1 MMSMLLTSTF
11 RMSVRLVSV
20 VEPDP
25 RGLSVAF
32 IAAAGAA
39 EPWGA
44 IHAAV
49 NRRAWRRLGCEI
61 DELDFA
67 RQSPRELVRRL
78 RNADLIFVGGGN
90 TFFLMQELRRT
101 GAADAIV
108 DRVHDGVPYVGES
121 AGAVIAARDIGY
133 IAPMDRRD
141 KAPGLSDDRGLG
153 LVDWSVV
160 PHMRGPLLGR
170 AASTIAARHVGDPR
184 FVPITDRQAILVRDG
199 RTTLV
204 DGGRIHGGQVR
215 IS

>member
-1 MMSMLLTSTF
+1 MMSMLLTSTL
-11 RMSVRLVSV
+11 RTSVRLVGLV
-20 VEPDP
+20 KPDP

-32 IAAAGAA
+32 IATAGAA

-44 IHAAV
+44 VHAAV
-49 NRRAWRRLGCEI
+49 NRRVWRRLGFEV

-78 RNADLIFVGGGN
+78 RDDDLIFVGGGN
-90 TFFLMQELRRT
+90 TFFLLQELRRT
-101 GAADAIV
+101 GAADVIV
-108 DRVHDGVPYVGES
+108 ERVHDGVPYVGES
-121 AGAVIAARDIGY
+121 AGAVVAARDIGY

-153 LVDWSVV
+153 LVDWFVV

-170 AASTIAARHVGDPR
+170 AASAIAARHEDDPW

-199 RTTLV
+199 RATLV
-204 DGGRIHGGQVR
+204 DGR
-215 IS
+215 